1 MERRMRLTIFAA
13 TGGTGRQVLDQAIAA
28 GHDVT
33 AVVRNPQKLGREV
46 RVVKADLSA
55 PDPAV
60 AEPGVRGADAVISA
74 LGAVSSSDV
83 GVAWQGT
90 RAIVQ
95 AMKATGVR
103 GIVVVSAA
111 PISTVASPGRPN
123 PPRHDPGDG
132 FFMRH
137 LLSPLIK
144 TVLRKHYAD
153 LARME
158 DVLRDSG
165 LDWTVIRPPRLTDE
179 ALTVPHCE
187 RAEPSTWC
195 RDLTR
200 GRRPAHA
207 SRARATADD
216 QAGDRDRLLV
226 PGRCRHTGT
235 RRDVGSRSR
244 AIAVGATIPADD
256 SDWGALASALLPVEV
271 WRTSRVTLQAALY
284 SSLVATPGSAV
295 PPHSNSPSRARR
307 SSSAAAASE
316 RARKSSRGSR
326 PPAARRS
333 SSEPTSRRSATSKR

>member
-1 MERRMRLTIFAA
+1 
-13 TGGTGRQVLDQAIAA
+13 
-28 GHDVT
+28 
-33 AVVRNPQKLGREV
+33 
-46 RVVKADLSA
+46 
-55 PDPAV
+55 
-60 AEPGVRGADAVISA
+60 
-74 LGAVSSSDV
+74 
-83 GVAWQGT
+83 
-90 RAIVQ
+90 
-95 AMKATGVR
+95 
-103 GIVVVSAA
+103 
-111 PISTVASPGRPN
+111 
-123 PPRHDPGDG
+123 
-132 FFMRH
+132 MRH

-144 TVLRKHYAD
+144 AVLRKHYAD

-244 AIAVGATIPADD
+244 AIAVGATIQPTTRIGVL
-256 SDWGALASALLPVEV
+256 WHRPC
-271 WRTSRVTLQAALY
+271 SRSRY
-284 SSLVATPGSAV
+284 GE
-295 PPHSNSPSRARR
+295 PHESRCRQRR
-307 SSSAAAASE
+307 
-316 RARKSSRGSR
+316 
-326 PPAARRS
+326 
-333 SSEPTSRRSATSKR
+333 